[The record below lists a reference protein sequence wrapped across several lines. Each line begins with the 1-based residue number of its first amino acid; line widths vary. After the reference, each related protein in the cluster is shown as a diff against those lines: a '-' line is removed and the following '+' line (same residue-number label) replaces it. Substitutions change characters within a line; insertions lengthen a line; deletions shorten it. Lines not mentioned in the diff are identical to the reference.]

1 MKKSALMLAI
11 ICLLAAPALLL
22 SQIRGQGKM
31 LGIVLDE
38 QTGAPIEGVTV
49 RAYFKDTDT
58 AVSPSPVTD
67 KDGKWKALFIRS
79 GMWNLEFQKPGYVP
93 QKLSHRVVF
102 EMGVKVP
109 EIELK
114 LKKME
119 GVIVRSDVAKDMDK
133 GDALY
138 NDKKYPEAIA
148 VYQSILEKNPDLAF
162 INKNIGDAYF
172 AIQDYEKALAAYLLV
187 LEKQP
192 DRPDVLISVANTYNN
207 WGKPEEAIPWYQKV
221 PVSGIRD
228 VNSAYN
234 TGVAFAN
241 AGNQADAVKFFQKAV
256 ELDPQFADGYFQL
269 GLCQVAVGA
278 NPEAIAALN
287 KFIELAPDS
296 ADVPTAR
303 AIVDTLTKK

>member
-1 MKKSALMLAI
+1 MKKSMLI
-11 ICLLAAPALLL
+11 ITLAVLLLAPALLM
-22 SQIRGQGKM
+22 SQIRGQGKI
-31 LGIVLDE
+31 LGVVFDE
-38 QTGAPIEGVTV
+38 ETGAPIEGVTV

-67 KDGKWKALFIRS
+67 KDGKWKALFIRD
-79 GMWNLEFQKPGYVP
+79 GMWSLEFQKPGYVP
-93 QKLSHRVVF
+93 QKLSHRVIF
-102 EMGVKVP
+102 QMGFKVP
-109 EIELK
+109 EIELR
-114 LKKME
+114 LKKMQ
-119 GVIVRSDVAKDMDK
+119 GVIVKSDVAKDMEK
-133 GDALY
+133 GDTLY
-138 NDKKYPEAIA
+138 NGKQYPEAIA
-148 VYQSILEKNPDLAF
+148 AYQSILDKNPDLAF

-192 DRPDVLISVANTYNN
+192 DRPDLLISIANAYNN

-241 AGNQADAVKFFQKAV
+241 AANQADAVKFFQKAV

-287 KFIELAPDS
+287 RFIELAPDS

>member
-1 MKKSALMLAI
+1 MKKSTLIITLAV
-11 ICLLAAPALLL
+11 LLLAPALLM
-22 SQIRGQGKM
+22 SQIRGNAKM
-31 LGIVLDE
+31 LGIVFDKE
-38 QTGAPIEGVTV
+38 TGAPLEGVTV

-67 KDGKWKALFIRS
+67 KDGKWKALFIRT
-79 GMWNLEFQKPGYVP
+79 GMWILDFQKPGYIP
-93 QKLSHRVVF
+93 EKLSFRVVY
-102 EMGVKVP
+102 EAGTKVP
-109 EIELK
+109 EIEVR
-114 LKKME
+114 LKKIQ
-119 GVIVRSDVAKDMDK
+119 GVVVQSDVAKDMEK
-133 GDALY
+133 GDTFY
-138 NDKKYPEAIA
+138 NEKKYPEAIA
-148 VYQSILEKNPDLAF
+148 VYQSILERNADLHF
-162 INKNIGDAYF
+162 IHKNIGDAYF
-172 AIQDYEKALAAYLLV
+172 AMKEYEPALAAYLRLN
-187 LEKQP
+187 EKQP
-192 DRPDVLISVANTYNN
+192 DRPDVLIAIANTYNN

-234 TGVAFAN
+234 TGVVFAN
-241 AGNQADAVKFFQKAV
+241 SGNQADAVKFFQKAV

-303 AIVDTLTKK
+303 AIIDTLTKK